1 MPRGIL
7 GQLSEGV
14 VLGDGG
20 YIVELKQRGWVTTG
34 AFTPEVAIKHSGAIR
49 ELYREM
55 VNAGANVITNRL
67 KDNRFAESTCI
78 PPLPDCVGRK
88 RAGRGAGRQTAN
100 AIKC

>member
-7 GQLSEGV
+7 GQLAEGV

-20 YIVELKQRGWVTTG
+20 YIVELERRGWATTG
-34 AFTPEVAIKHSGAIR
+34 AFTPGVAIEHFGAIR

-55 VNAGANVITNRL
+55 VNAGADVITNRL

-78 PPLPDCVGRK
+78 PPLPYC
-88 RAGRGAGRQTAN
+88 AGRQTAN